1 MQISQLRLYKAVEK
15 SYTLLM
21 YGKKAQMISN
31 KIKTWIEEGT
41 PQIEFK
47 YAHLPRD
54 KPSARLQALVG
65 EIATPPTSINVT
77 ISLSDQGL
85 DQIIAELKYRFQSKD
100 NDILCALGDICLRD
114 EPKIENFSK
123 IANFYDLNYDLI
135 ECDRRLY
142 TRFLKDHPEITMFYK
157 SMN

>member
-1 MQISQLRLYKAVEK
+1 ME
-15 SYTLLM
+15 
-21 YGKKAQMISN
+21 KKAQMISN
-31 KIKTWIEEGT
+31 KIKTWIEERT

-47 YAHLPRD
+47 YAHLPRE

-65 EIATPPTSINVT
+65 EMATPPTLINVT

-123 IANFYDLNYDLI
+123 IANFYDLNYDPI

-157 SMN
+157 NMN

>member
-1 MQISQLRLYKAVEK
+1 MQISQLRLCKAVEK
-15 SYTLLM
+15 SYTLIM
-21 YGKKAQMISN
+21 YGQKTQMISN
-31 KIKTWIEEGT
+31 KIKTWIEEGA

-47 YAHLPRD
+47 DAHLPRG

-114 EPKIENFSK
+114 EPKTK
-123 IANFYDLNYDLI
+123 ISL
-135 ECDRRLY
+135 RL
-142 TRFLKDHPEITMFYK
+142 RIFMI
-157 SMN
+157 